1 MHKFISSI
9 VLFLFAVTF
18 QQSEI
23 YSKAELIGKAPM
35 NHYENEYKVRK
46 EVYDAFNLMQ
56 SEALKDGIDIEIVS
70 SYRSFEHQ
78 KRIWTRK
85 YSKYISQG
93 FSPQVAIDKIIE
105 YSTIPGT
112 SRHHW
117 GTDIDIIDG
126 SKAKPKDVLLTQ
138 HFKKEGIYHALKK
151 WLDINAGDYGF
162 CLVYTNDSERRG
174 FKYEPW
180 HYSYTSTSSKMLNEF
195 LKISLK
201 EMLLE
206 EEIVG
211 SENFTQEFLNQY
223 LINNVLD
230 INPDLK

>member
-162 CLVYTNDSERRG
+162 YLVYTNDSERRG

>member
-70 SYRSFEHQ
+70 SYRSFKHQ

-93 FSPQVAIDKIIE
+93 LLPLEAIDKIIE

-117 GTDIDIIDG
+117 GTDIDVYAPNLLSNDDTLQLEAWEY
-126 SKAKPKDVLLTQ
+126 SDVGPFAVLT
-138 HFKKEGIYHALKK
+138 K
-151 WLDINAGDYGF
+151 WLKQN
-162 CLVYTNDSERRG
+162 SERFGFYFPYDCYRG
-174 FKYEPW
+174 GIAHEPW
-180 HYSYTSTSSKMLNEF
+180 HLSYAPLADKFQRQFSVELLENAIKNSSIEGKSAILNHLNE
-195 LKISLK
+195 IYQ
-201 EMLLE
+201 
-206 EEIVG
+206 
-211 SENFTQEFLNQY
+211 NFI
-223 LINNVLD
+223 IN
-230 INPDLK
+230 INLR

>member
-70 SYRSFEHQ
+70 SYRSFKHQ

-93 FSPQVAIDKIIE
+93 LLPLEAIDKIIE

-126 SKAKPKDVLLTQ
+126 SKAKPKDALLTR

>member
-70 SYRSFEHQ
+70 SYRSFKHQ

-93 FSPQVAIDKIIE
+93 LSPQVAIDKIIE

-126 SKAKPKDVLLTQ
+126 SKAKPNDALLTR

-211 SENFTQEFLNQY
+211 SKNFTQEFLNQY

>member
-23 YSKAELIGKAPM
+23 YSKAELIGKASM
-35 NHYENEYKVRK
+35 DHYENVYKVRN
-46 EVYDAFNLMQ
+46 EVYDAFSSMQ
-56 SEALKDGIDIEIVS
+56 SEALKEGITIEVVS

-85 YSKYISQG
+85 YNKYLSQG
-93 FSPQVAIDKIIE
+93 LSPQKAIEKIIQ

-126 SKAKPKDVLLTQ
+126 SKAKPKDVLLAR
-138 HFKKEGIYHALKK
+138 HFEKGGIYHTLKK
-151 WLDINAGDYGF
+151 WLDKNAGDYGF
-162 CLVYTNDSERRG
+162 CLVYTNDSERKG

-180 HYSYTSTSSKMLNEF
+180 HYSYKSTSRGMLKEF
-195 LKISLK
+195 LKIEIK

-206 EEIVG
+206 EEIIG
-211 SENFTQEFLNQY
+211 SENFTQSFLDTY
-223 LINNVLD
+223 LNNNILD

>member
-162 CLVYTNDSERRG
+162 YLVYTNDSERRG

-211 SENFTQEFLNQY
+211 SKNFTQEFLNQY
-223 LINNVLD
+223 FINNVLD

>member
-1 MHKFISSI
+1 MYKIISLI
-9 VLFLFAVTF
+9 VLFFYVVTF

-23 YSKAELIGKAPM
+23 FSKADLIGKASM
-35 NHYENEYKVRK
+35 VQHENEYNLRT
-46 EVYDAFNLMQ
+46 EVYDAFVLMQ
-56 SEALKDGIDIEIVS
+56 SEALKDGINIEIVS

-85 YSKYISQG
+85 YNRFISSG
-93 FSPQVAIDKIIE
+93 LSPQKSIDKIIE

-126 SKAKPKDVLLTQ
+126 NIMKPKDVLLAR
-138 HFKKEGIYHALKK
+138 HFIKGGIYHDLKK
-151 WLDINAGDYGF
+151 WLDINAENYGF
-162 CLVYTNDSERRG
+162 CLVYTDNVDRKG

-180 HYSYTSTSSKMLNEF
+180 HFSYKVTSRDMLEEF
-195 LKISLK
+195 LKIDIK
-201 EMLLE
+201 EILLN
-206 EEIVG
+206 EEIIG
-211 SENFTQEFLNQY
+211 SNYFTKEFLDTY
-223 LINNVLD
+223 VINNVLD